1 MFANNNML
9 FVMLN
14 GKADALGDL
23 SATNT
28 SNTTFAGAG
37 MAVGFAA
44 AAAVAKGTSAA
55 APYTDATTAWLAD
68 GGYVTASHTGHMSID
83 FPYGPTPVSVSVSM
97 TSVMT
102 HGVGGLLSAKS
113 FRLRTFLIR
122 GEPFI
127 AHAFVRAL
135 MRTAPC
141 WKSFQLR
148 PRARE
153 TRATSWA

>member
-55 APYTDATTAWLAD
+55 APYTDATTAWLAAGPLVLLFGFVIGVPAFLGFVHAIGSWVSGPEAAD
-68 GGYVTASHTGHMSID
+68 NYFMSVAATRERRGGTPTAAAI
-83 FPYGPTPVSVSVSM
+83 
-97 TSVMT
+97 
-102 HGVGGLLSAKS
+102 
-113 FRLRTFLIR
+113 
-122 GEPFI
+122 
-127 AHAFVRAL
+127 
-135 MRTAPC
+135 
-141 WKSFQLR
+141 
-148 PRARE
+148 
-153 TRATSWA
+153 

>member
-44 AAAVAKGTSAA
+44 AAAVAQGTSAA

-83 FPYGPTPVSVSVSM
+83 FPYGPTPVSVSVSI

-102 HGVGGLLSAKS
+102 HGVGGLLSAS
-113 FRLRTFLIR
+113 LSDYGLF
-122 GEPFI
+122 
-127 AHAFVRAL
+127 
-135 MRTAPC
+135 
-141 WKSFQLR
+141 
-148 PRARE
+148 
-153 TRATSWA
+153 